1 MSNYQKY
8 KVNIKETNKARREA
22 VKVLIANHRE
32 EFDVIYVEIAK
43 NHGLNPTKTISQQ
56 ERSV

>member
-1 MSNYQKY
+1 MSYEKY
-8 KVNIKETNKARREA
+8 KESIVLTNKARREA

-32 EFDVIYVEIAK
+32 EFDGIYVEIAK